1 MQRDKADSTSS
12 KPLRWHPPLGSL
24 TDEIAGRLD
33 GCQELINTV
42 PVIFWQ
48 ASAQT
53 FQFTFVSSYAETLL
67 GYPAQLWTEQPSFWK
82 EHVYPEDSEW
92 VVARRSRAAKE
103 RGEYDIEYRLV
114 SSDGRALW
122 VRELGRV
129 VSRHNNGELAGV
141 IVDLSQK
148 RSAHEALGEGKRWL
162 RQVIDTIP
170 VQIWSGPAD
179 GALDFCNARWRTE
192 LGLNLEQLSGD
203 GWQTML
209 HADDRDRV
217 LKAWHESVVDG
228 TLYEQQERH
237 RMATGEYRW
246 FLCRGV
252 PLRDDEGQIVRW
264 FGSNTDIDG
273 QKRAEDELRKSERR
287 WRAIF
292 ESSAVGIALLND
304 SLQFVTVNSA
314 FEHMVGYSSDELHS
328 RTCVELT
335 VEEDRLH
342 YHVLIDELLQGK
354 RDRFEIEKRY
364 RCKDGSLRWTRTSG
378 SLVAGTT
385 GKSRLWVAIVKDI
398 TDRKLLSDQLQ
409 RERDRLRLL
418 LNLNNQFVP
427 KLNIRSFFGALA
439 ESLREIE
446 GWEYSAIL
454 LPESENRLQIHLV
467 GGSTG
472 ALKEG
477 TNVPI
482 EGTIA
487 GNVYRSGQPEL
498 FRLADLPPVAASFS
512 DLNDWRESARAEGI
526 EVGCNLPLLDDGRVF
541 GVLVFHSRNTL
552 ESARADLPFLQELAK
567 LVSNALHN
575 ALRYGELSESHERL
589 VYEKNYIEDQIRTE
603 FGFDSIVGRSKGL
616 QDILTQVDAV
626 APTDTTALVLGE
638 TGTGK
643 ELIARAIHDRSLRRT
658 RSFIKVDCSTI
669 PGALMESELFGYEK
683 GAFTGALTS
692 KLGRVEAANSGT
704 LFLDEVGDVP
714 LELQTKLLR
723 MLQDHAFER
732 LGSNRT
738 RRLDVRIVAAT
749 NRNLEKMVEE
759 GKFREDLYYRLK
771 VFPIVIPPLRE
782 RPEDIPA
789 LVRYYVRKYAQRMRK
804 RIDAVPATAMKV
816 FTQYPWPGNVRELQH
831 FIERSV
837 ILTSGEVLHPPLGE
851 LEQVTHHRP
860 TRSSAPFRT
869 MEEIERESILHAL
882 RESHWVVG
890 GPHGAASKLGLRRTT
905 LASRMEKLGISRPHQ
920 WLDYPSSHES

>member
-1 MQRDKADSTSS
+1 
-12 KPLRWHPPLGSL
+12 
-24 TDEIAGRLD
+24 
-33 GCQELINTV
+33 
-42 PVIFWQ
+42 
-48 ASAQT
+48 
-53 FQFTFVSSYAETLL
+53 
-67 GYPAQLWTEQPSFWK
+67 
-82 EHVYPEDSEW
+82 
-92 VVARRSRAAKE
+92 
-103 RGEYDIEYRLV
+103 
-114 SSDGRALW
+114 
-122 VRELGRV
+122 
-129 VSRHNNGELAGV
+129 
-141 IVDLSQK
+141 
-148 RSAHEALGEGKRWL
+148 
-162 RQVIDTIP
+162 
-170 VQIWSGPAD
+170 
-179 GALDFCNARWRTE
+179 
-192 LGLNLEQLSGD
+192 
-203 GWQTML
+203 
-209 HADDRDRV
+209 
-217 LKAWHESVVDG
+217 
-228 TLYEQQERH
+228 
-237 RMATGEYRW
+237 
-246 FLCRGV
+246 
-252 PLRDDEGQIVRW
+252 
-264 FGSNTDIDG
+264 
-273 QKRAEDELRKSERR
+273 
-287 WRAIF
+287 
-292 ESSAVGIALLND
+292 
-304 SLQFVTVNSA
+304 
-314 FEHMVGYSSDELHS
+314 
-328 RTCVELT
+328 
-335 VEEDRLH
+335 
-342 YHVLIDELLQGK
+342 
-354 RDRFEIEKRY
+354 
-364 RCKDGSLRWTRTSG
+364 
-378 SLVAGTT
+378 
-385 GKSRLWVAIVKDI
+385 
-398 TDRKLLSDQLQ
+398 
-409 RERDRLRLL
+409 
-418 LNLNNQFVP
+418 
-427 KLNIRSFFGALA
+427 
-439 ESLREIE
+439 
-446 GWEYSAIL
+446 
-454 LPESENRLQIHLV
+454 
-467 GGSTG
+467 
-472 ALKEG
+472 
-477 TNVPI
+477 
-482 EGTIA
+482 
-487 GNVYRSGQPEL
+487 
-498 FRLADLPPVAASFS
+498 
-512 DLNDWRESARAEGI
+512 
-526 EVGCNLPLLDDGRVF
+526 
-541 GVLVFHSRNTL
+541 
-552 ESARADLPFLQELAK
+552 
-567 LVSNALHN
+567 
-575 ALRYGELSESHERL
+575 
-589 VYEKNYIEDQIRTE
+589 
-603 FGFDSIVGRSKGL
+603 L

-860 TRSSAPFRT
+860 TRSSAPVRT